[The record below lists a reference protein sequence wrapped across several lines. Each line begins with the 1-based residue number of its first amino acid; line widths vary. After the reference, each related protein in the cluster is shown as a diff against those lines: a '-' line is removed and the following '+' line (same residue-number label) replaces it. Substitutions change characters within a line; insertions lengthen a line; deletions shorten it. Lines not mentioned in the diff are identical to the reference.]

1 MTGTPD
7 LVIRGGTI
15 ADGLGGELFEAD
27 VAITNGR
34 ISEIG
39 KVSAKGKEEIDAR
52 GKLVTPGFVDV
63 HTHYDGQVTWSQD
76 ITPSSQNGV
85 TTAIMGNCGVGF
97 APCRPSDH
105 HRLIQLM
112 EGVEDIPEPV
122 LSAGIPWSWESF
134 PDYMEWLSKR
144 HFDIDI
150 GAQLPH
156 AALRVYV
163 MGERGA
169 RRDPSTAED
178 NRAMAALAGD
188 AVRAGAL
195 GFSTSRT
202 LNHRTSTGD
211 FTPTLKAGEDELTAI
226 AGAMHKVGRSVLQF
240 VLDLSTLDEDLPM
253 MLRVAANTQI
263 PVSFSITQNDKAP
276 QRWRQTLDMIRDA
289 SARGLSITAQIA
301 ARPVGLMLGL
311 ELSRNPFQT
320 HPSYQAIA
328 HLPLKPSG
336 WRGCISPRC
345 APRSSARHATATDDP
360 LFFRPNYDKMYLLGN
375 PPDYEQPPEN
385 TLGAQARRH
394 GQQPEALAYDAMLTD
409 DGRGMLYVPFLNY
422 SDGNLDATREMLRD
436 PNSVPGLSDGGAHCG
451 IICDASFPTYLLTHW
466 TRDRSRGEKLS
477 IPFVVAAQSR
487 KTALSVGLH
496 DRGVIAP
503 GYKADINVIDY
514 DKLHLHPPKVHYDLP
529 VGGRRLL
536 QRGRRLRRHHRLR
549 RGDAARR
556 HRHGIASGQIGAR
569 RAGQQVPVRRGGGL
583 KPGDSTK
590 PVSFPRRQERHERL
604 RYASGKFG
612 LRNRLPHQPCPF
624 RVGPQQQQA
633 GHS

>member
-7 LVIRGGTI
+7 LVIRGGNI

-27 VAITNGR
+27 IAVTNGR
-34 ISEIG
+34 ITEVG
-39 KVSAKGKEEIDAR
+39 KISAKGKEEIDAR

-63 HTHYDGQVTWSQD
+63 HTHYDGQVTWSHD

-97 APCRPSDH
+97 APCKPSDH
-105 HRLIQLM
+105 QRLIQLM

-134 PDYMEWLSKR
+134 PDYMDWLSKR
-144 HFDIDI
+144 SFDVDI

-169 RRDPSTAED
+169 RRDPSTQED

-226 AGAMHKVGRSVLQF
+226 AGAMHGVGRSVLQF
-240 VLDLSTLDEDLPM
+240 VLDLSTIHEDLPM
-253 MLRVAANTQI
+253 MLRVAENTGCPI
-263 PVSFSITQNDKAP
+263 SFSITQNDREP
-276 QRWRQTLDMIRDA
+276 QRWRQTLA
-289 SARGLSITAQIA
+289 SINEPTAKGLSITAQIA
-301 ARPVGLMLGL
+301 ARPVGLLLGL

-320 HPSYQAIA
+320 HPSYRAIA
-328 HLPLKPSG
+328 HLPLAE
-336 WRGCISPRC
+336 RL
-345 APRSSARHATATDDP
+345 ARMRQAEVRAAILSETATTTDDP
-360 LFFRPNYDKMYLLGN
+360 LFFRPNYDKMYLLGD
-375 PPDYEQPPEN
+375 PPDYEQPVEN
-385 TLGAQARRH
+385 ALGPQARQQ
-394 GQQPEALAYDAMLTD
+394 GTQPEALAYDAMLTD
-409 DGRGMLYVPFLNY
+409 EGRGMLYVPFLNY
-422 SDGNLDATREMLRD
+422 ADGNLDATREMLSA

-466 TRDRSRGEKLS
+466 TRDRTRGEKLS

-487 KTALSVGLH
+487 RTALSVGLR

-503 GYKADINVIDY
+503 GYQADIHVIDY
-514 DKLHLHPPKVHYDLP
+514 DRLDLHPPKVHYDLP

-536 QRGRRLRRHHRLR
+536 QQVDGY
-549 RGDAARR
+549 DATVV
-556 HRHGIASGQIGAR
+556 SGVVTQ
-569 RAGQQVPVRRGGGL
+569 RGGTSTGSH
-583 KPGDSTK
+583 PGRLGRG
-590 PVSFPRRQERHERL
+590 VS
-604 RYASGKFG
+604 G
-612 LRNRLPHQPCPF
+612 
-624 RVGPQQQQA
+624 
-633 GHS
+633 

>member
-1 MTGTPD
+1 MSSQPD
-7 LVIRGGTI
+7 LVIRGGNI

-27 VAITNGR
+27 IAVTGGR
-34 ISEIG
+34 ITEVG
-39 KVSAKGKEEIDAR
+39 KVLGHGKEEIDAR

-97 APCRPSDH
+97 APCKPADH
-105 HRLIQLM
+105 RQLIELM

-122 LSAGIPWSWESF
+122 LSAGIPWAWESF
-134 PDYMEWLSKR
+134 PDYMGWLSKR
-144 HFDIDI
+144 SFDMDI

-169 RRDPSTAED
+169 RRDPSTPED
-178 NRAMAALAGD
+178 NKAMAALAGD

-211 FTPTLKAGEDELTAI
+211 YTPTLKAGEDELTAI
-226 AGAMHKVGRSVLQF
+226 AGAMNQVGRSVFQF
-240 VLDLSTLDEDLPM
+240 VLDLSTIHEDLPM
-253 MLRVAANTQI
+253 MLRVAENTKI

-276 QRWRQTLDMIRDA
+276 RRWRQTLDTIAEA

-301 ARPVGLMLGL
+301 ARPVGLLLGL

-320 HPSYQAIA
+320 LPSYQAIA
-328 HLPLKPSG
+328 HLPLAERLKQLHQPEVRAAILSET
-336 WRGCISPRC
+336 P
-345 APRSSARHATATDDP
+345 TATDDP
-360 LFFRPNYDKMYLLGN
+360 LFFRPNYDKMFLLGN

-385 TLGAQARRH
+385 TLGAQASRQGRRA
-394 GQQPEALAYDAMLTD
+394 EELAYEAMLSD
-409 DGRGMLYVPFLNY
+409 EGRGMLYVPFLNY
-422 SDGNLDATREMLRD
+422 ADGNLDATREMLSD

-466 TRDRSRGEKLS
+466 TRDRTRGEKLS

-487 KTALSVGLH
+487 KTALSVGLY

-514 DKLHLHPPKVHYDLP
+514 EKLHLHPPKVHYDLP

-536 QRGRRLRRHHRLR
+536 QQVDGY
-549 RGDAARR
+549 DAT
-556 HRHGIASGQIGAR
+556 IVSGVVTQRNGTATGAR
-569 RAGQQVPVRRGGGL
+569 PGRLVRGAQGSL
-583 KPGDSTK
+583 
-590 PVSFPRRQERHERL
+590 Q
-604 RYASGKFG
+604 
-612 LRNRLPHQPCPF
+612 
-624 RVGPQQQQA
+624 
-633 GHS
+633 

>member
-1 MTGTPD
+1 MPANPD

-15 ADGLGGELFEAD
+15 ADGSGGNLFEAD
-27 VAITNGR
+27 IAVQDGR
-34 ISEIG
+34 ISEVGKIG
-39 KVSAKGKEEIDAR
+39 GKGREEIDAR

-76 ITPSSQNGV
+76 ISPSSQNGV

-97 APCRPSDH
+97 APCKPADH
-105 HRLIQLM
+105 QRLIQLM

-122 LSAGIPWSWESF
+122 LSAGIPWEWESF
-134 PDYMEWLSKR
+134 PDYMDWLSKR
-144 HFDIDI
+144 DFDIDI

-169 RRDPSTAED
+169 RRDPSTTED
-178 NRAMAALAGD
+178 NTKMAKLAGE

-226 AGAMHKVGRSVLQF
+226 AAAMHGEGRSVLQF
-240 VLDLSTLDEDLPM
+240 VLDLSTLNEDLPM
-253 MLRVAANTQI
+253 MLRVADNTKCPI
-263 PVSFSITQNDKAP
+263 SFSVTQNDRAP
-276 QRWRQTLDMIRDA
+276 QRWRQTMDEINA
-289 SARGLSITAQIA
+289 AAARGLSISAQIA
-301 ARPVGLMLGL
+301 ARPVGLLLGL

-320 HPSYQAIA
+320 HPSYKAIA
-328 HLPLKPSG
+328 HLPLSE
-336 WRGCISPRC
+336 RL
-345 APRSSARHATATDDP
+345 ARLRQPEVRAAILKESATATDDP
-360 LFFRPNYDKMYLLGN
+360 LFFRPNYDKMYLLGD

-385 TLGAQARRH
+385 ALGPRAAKLGRR
-394 GQQPEALAYDAMLTD
+394 PEELAYDAMLSSE
-409 DGRGMLYVPFLNY
+409 GRGMLYVPFLNY
-422 SDGNLDATREMLRD
+422 ADGNLDATREMLTD
-436 PNSVPGLSDGGAHCG
+436 PRSVPGLSDGGAHCG

-487 KTALSVGLH
+487 KTALSVGLA
-496 DRGVIAP
+496 DRGLIAP

-514 DKLHLHPPKVHYDLP
+514 GRLHLHPPKVHYDLP

-536 QRGRRLRRHHRLR
+536 QQVDGY
-549 RGDAARR
+549 DAT
-556 HRHGIASGQIGAR
+556 IVSGVVTQRDGAPTGAR
-569 RAGQQVPVRRGGGL
+569 PGKLVRGVQGSL
-583 KPGDSTK
+583 
-590 PVSFPRRQERHERL
+590 Q
-604 RYASGKFG
+604 
-612 LRNRLPHQPCPF
+612 
-624 RVGPQQQQA
+624 
-633 GHS
+633 

>member
-1 MTGTPD
+1 MTQNPD
-7 LVIRGGTI
+7 LVIRGGNI
-15 ADGLGGELFEAD
+15 ADGRGGNLFEAD
-27 VAITNGR
+27 IAIEDGR
-34 ISEIG
+34 ISEVG
-39 KVSAKGKEEIDAR
+39 NALGKGKEEIDAR
-52 GKLVTPGFVDV
+52 GKLVAPGFVDV

-97 APCRPSDH
+97 APCKPGDH
-105 HRLIQLM
+105 QRLIELM

-134 PDYMEWLSKR
+134 PDYLGWLSQR
-144 HFDIDI
+144 SFDIDI

-178 NRAMAALAGD
+178 NKAMAALAGE

-226 AGAMHKVGRSVLQF
+226 AGAMHGVGRSVLQF
-240 VLDLSTLDEDLPM
+240 VLDLSTINEDLPM
-253 MLRVAANTQI
+253 MLRVAENTKI
-263 PVSFSITQNDKAP
+263 PVAFSITQNDKAP
-276 QRWRQTLDMIRDA
+276 QRWRQTLDTIADA
-289 SARGLSITAQIA
+289 SKRGLSITAQIA

-320 HPSYQAIA
+320 HPSYKAIA
-328 HLPLKPSG
+328 HLPLAERLRRLHQPEM
-336 WRGCISPRC
+336 RAAILRET
-345 APRSSARHATATDDP
+345 ATSTDDP
-360 LFFRPNYDKMYLLGN
+360 LFFRPNYDKMYLLGD
-375 PPDYEQPPEN
+375 PPDYEQRLEN
-385 TLGAQARRH
+385 ALGARARLQ
-394 GQQPEALAYDAMLTD
+394 GKKPEELAYDAMLSD
-409 DGRGMLYVPFLNY
+409 EGRGMLYVPFLNY
-422 SDGNLDATREMLRD
+422 VDGNLDATREMLRD
-436 PNSVPGLSDGGAHCG
+436 PHSVPGLSDGGAHCG

-487 KTALSVGLH
+487 KTALSVGLY
-496 DRGVIAP
+496 DRGVIAR
-503 GYKADINVIDY
+503 GYKGDLNVIDY
-514 DKLHLHPPKVHYDLP
+514 DRLHLHPPKVHYDLP

-536 QRGRRLRRHHRLR
+536 QQVDGY
-549 RGDAARR
+549 DATVV
-556 HRHGIASGQIGAR
+556 SGVVTQRAGTATGAR
-569 RAGQQVPVRRGGGL
+569 PGRLVRGAQG
-583 KPGDSTK
+583 
-590 PVSFPRRQERHERL
+590 RL
-604 RYASGKFG
+604 
-612 LRNRLPHQPCPF
+612 Q
-624 RVGPQQQQA
+624 
-633 GHS
+633 